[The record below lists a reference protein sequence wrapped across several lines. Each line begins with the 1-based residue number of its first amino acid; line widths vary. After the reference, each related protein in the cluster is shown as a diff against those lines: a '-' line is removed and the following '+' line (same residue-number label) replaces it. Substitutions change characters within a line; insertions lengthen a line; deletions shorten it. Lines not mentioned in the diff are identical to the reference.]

1 MTVNEPSRRYA
12 PATRAVRTGQ
22 YQDLSDLHSE
32 GLALTASYVFADAE
46 DAAEKF
52 AGRRPGNVYVRF
64 SNPTTAAF
72 EERVAALE
80 GAEGAVA
87 LGSGMAA
94 YTAVALGLLAA
105 GDHVVLGDGMF
116 GTTPRFFRAYMEKFG
131 VSVSVADVRDLGQW
145 RDAVRDETVMFVLE
159 TPTNPM
165 THVADLRALSAL
177 AKERDVLL
185 VVDNTLCTP
194 VLQNPLA
201 LGADL
206 VVHSAAKY
214 IDGQGRCGGGVVAG
228 RADLL
233 KAVSEVLRT
242 AGPSPSAF
250 NSWVFLKSLETLPV
264 RMREH
269 SRNATLLAEWLEE
282 HPAVEEVY
290 YTGLAQHPQRE
301 LADSQQSGHGGLLAF
316 TVRGGREDAWAVI
329 DALSLVSVT
338 TNIGDTKSMI
348 THPAS
353 TTHGRMSP
361 SERERAGI
369 APNLLRLSV
378 GLEDVE
384 DLKYDLDRALRAAGR
399 RAPRAAGEQAPR
411 AAGGRATRAAGG
423 RSR

>member
-1 MTVNEPSRRYA
+1 MNQPSRPYSL
-12 PATRAVRTGQ
+12 ATHAVRTGQ

-72 EERVAALE
+72 EQRIAAME
-80 GAEGAVA
+80 GADAAVA
-87 LGSGMAA
+87 VGSGMAA
-94 YTAVALGLLAA
+94 YTAVALGLLSA

-131 VSVSVADVRDLGQW
+131 VSVTVADVRDLGQW
-145 RDAVRDETVMFVLE
+145 REAVRDETVMFVLE

-165 THVADLRALSAL
+165 MHVADVRALSAL
-177 AKERDVLL
+177 AAERDIVL

-206 VVHSAAKY
+206 VIHSAAKY

-233 KAVSEVLRT
+233 EPVGEVLRT

-250 NSWVFLKSLETLPV
+250 NSWVFLKSLETLPI

-269 SRNATLLAEWLEE
+269 SRNATLLAGWLER

-290 YTGLAQHPQRE
+290 YTGLEKHPQRE
-301 LADSQQSGHGGLLAF
+301 LVDSQQSGHGGLVSF
-316 TVRGGREDAWAVI
+316 TVRGDQRDAWNVV
-329 DALSLVSVT
+329 DNLSLVSVT

-361 SERERAGI
+361 YEKERAGI
-369 APNLLRLSV
+369 APNLLRISV
-378 GLEDVE
+378 GLEDVS
-384 DLKYDLDRALRAAGR
+384 DLTADLDRALRAVDA
-399 RAPRAAGEQAPR
+399 
-411 AAGGRATRAAGG
+411 
-423 RSR
+423 RSS

>member
-1 MTVNEPSRRYA
+1 MPVKQPPGSYSL
-12 PATRAVRTGQ
+12 ATHAVRAGQ

-52 AGRRPGNVYVRF
+52 AGRRPGNVYIRF

-72 EERVAALE
+72 EERIAAME
-80 GAEGAVA
+80 GADAAVA
-87 LGSGMAA
+87 VGSGMAA
-94 YTAVALGLLAA
+94 YTAVALGLLSA

-116 GTTPRFFRAYMEKFG
+116 GTTPRFFRTYMEKFG
-131 VSVSVADVRDLGQW
+131 VSVSVADVRDLDQW
-145 RDAVRDETVMFVLE
+145 RDAVRENTAMFVLE

-165 THVADLRALSAL
+165 MHVADLRALSAL
-177 AKERDVLL
+177 AAERDIVL

-206 VVHSAAKY
+206 VIHSAAKY

-233 KAVSEVLRT
+233 KPVSEVLRT

-250 NSWVFLKSLETLPV
+250 NSWVFLKSLETLPI

-269 SRNATLLAEWLEE
+269 SRNATLLAQWLER
-282 HPAVEEVY
+282 HPAVEEVF
-290 YTGLAQHPQRE
+290 YTGLEKHPQRE
-301 LADSQQSGHGGLLAF
+301 LVDAQQSGHGGLLSF
-316 TVRGGREDAWAVI
+316 TVRGDQGDAWNVV
-329 DALSLVSVT
+329 DNLSLISLT
-338 TNIGDTKSMI
+338 TNIGDTKSMV

-353 TTHGRMSP
+353 TTHGRMSLF
-361 SERERAGI
+361 EKERAGI
-369 APNLLRLSV
+369 APNLLRISV
-378 GLEDVE
+378 GLEDVS
-384 DLKYDLDRALRAAGR
+384 DLMADLDQALRAVDA
-399 RAPRAAGEQAPR
+399 
-411 AAGGRATRAAGG
+411 
-423 RSR
+423 RSS

>member
-1 MTVNEPSRRYA
+1 MPVNQPSRPYA
-12 PATRAVRTGQ
+12 LATRAVRTGQ

-46 DAAEKF
+46 DAAEQF
-52 AGRRPGNVYVRF
+52 AGRRPGHVYVRF
-64 SNPTTAAF
+64 GNPTTAAF
-72 EERVAALE
+72 EQRIAAME
-80 GAEGAVA
+80 GADGAVA
-87 LGSGMAA
+87 VGSGMAA
-94 YTAVALGLLAA
+94 YTAVALGLLSA

-131 VSVSVADVRDLGQW
+131 VRVSVADVRDLDQW
-145 RDAVRDETVMFVLE
+145 RDAVRDETAMFVLE

-165 THVADLRALSAL
+165 MHVADVRALAAL
-177 AKERDVLL
+177 AAERDVVLL
-185 VVDNTLCTP
+185 VDNTLCTP

-233 KAVSEVLRT
+233 KPVSEVLRT

-250 NSWVFLKSLETLPV
+250 NSWVFLKSLETLPI

-269 SRNATLLAEWLEE
+269 SRNATLLAEWLEG
-282 HPAVEEVY
+282 HPAVEEVH
-290 YTGLAQHPQRE
+290 YTGLASHPQRA

-316 TVRGGREDAWAVI
+316 TVRGGRREAWNVV

-348 THPAS
+348 THPAT
-353 TTHGRMSP
+353 TTHGRMAP
-361 SERERAGI
+361 EEQARAGI
-369 APNLLRLSV
+369 GPNLLRLSV

-384 DLKYDLDRALRAAGR
+384 DLKADLDRALRAAG
-399 RAPRAAGEQAPR
+399 
-411 AAGGRATRAAGG
+411 G